1 MNIFDSSY
9 TTKYNDIFM
18 KKSISFLLIIFT
30 TFSFAQTKTI
40 SGVIRDKETKLPVES
55 VSISVE
61 NSGVG
66 TISNEEG
73 KFRVTLSNSS
83 DKVFLSHV
91 YYNAVTINPSSTEEE
106 IEIFL
111 EPQTFELEEVTVNK
125 IPGKVLLKMAVDAS
139 KAKLE
144 KSLLLNTYYREFVN
158 VDGKFTSFADGL
170 VDYYVKR
177 KSGDSDLEVK
187 QSRVFDLKDESADE
201 RQKAILSVNLNNIQ
215 EAIEYGYNFK
225 AINSILKSEY
235 YDFYAQTKKVAD
247 GSSIDIVSIEPKA
260 GIEEEMI
267 FAGTVVFDSKTK
279 LILDVDLAFS
289 PDHKKYNEL
298 HNLLIA
304 KVKFNDFARK
314 AKYKMDGDKYVLV
327 YYQSNVNVFIK
338 FGNKIN
344 NTFDSTCDLTVLNYK
359 EGEFKLEKENKF
371 KGTSLF
377 MNGNQYTEEFW
388 KKYDVILL
396 SDKEE
401 KLLRSL
407 QQ

>member
-1 MNIFDSSY
+1 
-9 TTKYNDIFM
+9 M
-18 KKSISFLLIIFT
+18 KKSITLCLIIFT
-30 TFSFAQTKTI
+30 VFSFAQTKTI
-40 SGVIRDKETKLPVES
+40 SGVIKDKETKLPIES

-61 NSGVG
+61 NSSIG

-73 KFRVTLSNSS
+73 KFRVTLPTPNS
-83 DKVFLSHV
+83 KIFFSHV
-91 YYNAVTINPSSTEEE
+91 YYNPMSIVASNDNDEVEV
-106 IEIFL
+106 FL
-111 EPQTFELEEVTVNK
+111 DVQIFELEEVVVNK
-125 IPGKVLLKMAVDAS
+125 VPGKVLLKMAVDAS

-144 KSLLLNTYYREFVN
+144 KALLLNTYYREFIN

-177 KSGDSDLEVK
+177 KSGASDLQVK

-215 EAIEYGYNFK
+215 DAIEYGYNFK
-225 AINSILKSEY
+225 GISNILKNEEY
-235 YDFYAQTKKVAD
+235 VFYAETKKTAD
-247 GSSIDIVSIEPKA
+247 GSSIDIVTFEPKE
-260 GIEEEMI
+260 GVEEEMMYK
-267 FAGTVVFDSKTK
+267 GTVIFDSKTK
-279 LILDVDLAFS
+279 LIVDVDLAFS
-289 PDHKKYNEL
+289 PEHKKFNEL
-298 HNLLIA
+298 HNVIIA
-304 KVKFNDFARK
+304 KIKFNNYARK
-314 AKYKMDGDKYVLV
+314 AKYKIDGDKYVLV
-327 YYQSNVNVFIK
+327 YYQSNANVYIK

-359 EGEFKLEKENKF
+359 EGEFKLDKENKF

-377 MNGNQYTEEFW
+377 MNGNKYTEEFW

>member
-1 MNIFDSSY
+1 
-9 TTKYNDIFM
+9 M
-18 KKSISFLLIIFT
+18 KKSITLCLIIFT
-30 TFSFAQTKTI
+30 VFSFAQTKTI
-40 SGVIRDKETKLPVES
+40 SGIIKDKETKLPVES

-73 KFRVTLSNSS
+73 KFRVTLSNPN

-91 YYNAVTINPSSTEEE
+91 YYNAVTINPSSNDDE

-144 KSLLLNTYYREFVN
+144 KALLLNTYYREFIN

-177 KSGDSDLEVK
+177 KSGASDVQVK
-187 QSRVFDLKDESADE
+187 QSRAFDLKDESASE

-215 EAIEYGYNFK
+215 DAIEYGYNFK
-225 AINSILKSEY
+225 GISNILKNEEY
-235 YDFYAQTKKVAD
+235 EFYAETKKTAD
-247 GSSIDIVSIEPKA
+247 GSSIDIVTFEPKE
-260 GIEEEMI
+260 GVEEEMMYK
-267 FAGTVVFDSKTK
+267 GTVIFDSKTK
-279 LILDVDLAFS
+279 LIVDIDLAFS
-289 PDHKKYNEL
+289 PEHKKYNEL
-298 HNLLIA
+298 HSVLIA
-304 KVKFNDFARK
+304 KLKFNNYARK
-314 AKYKMDGDKYVLV
+314 AKYKIDGDKYVLV
-327 YYQSNVNVFIK
+327 YYQSNVNVYLK
-338 FGNKIN
+338 FGDKIN

-359 EGEFKLEKENKF
+359 EGEFKLDKENRF

-377 MNGNQYTEEFW
+377 MNGNKYTEEFW

>member
-1 MNIFDSSY
+1 MN
-9 TTKYNDIFM
+9 
-18 KKSISFLLIIFT
+18 KSITLCLIIFT
-30 TFSFAQTKTI
+30 VFSFAQTKTI
-40 SGVIRDKETKLPVES
+40 SGIIKDKETKLPIES

-61 NSGVG
+61 NSSVG

-73 KFRVTLSNSS
+73 KFRMTLPNDQS
-83 DKVFLSHV
+83 KIFLSHV
-91 YYNAVTINPSSTEEE
+91 YYNTVTINPSSNEEE
-106 IEIFL
+106 IEIYL
-111 EPQTFELEEVTVNK
+111 EPQTFELEEVVVNK

-144 KSLLLNTYYREFVN
+144 KALLLNTYYREFIN

-177 KSGDSDLEVK
+177 KSGASDLQVK
-187 QSRVFDLKDESADE
+187 QSRVFDLKDESEDE

-215 EAIEYGYNFK
+215 DAIEYGYNFK
-225 AINSILKSEY
+225 GINSILKRDY
-235 YDFYAQTKKVAD
+235 YDFYAQTKKMAD
-247 GSSIDIVSIEPKA
+247 GSSIDIVSIEPKE

-279 LILDVDLAFS
+279 LILDVDLVFS
-289 PDHKKYNEL
+289 PEHKKFNEL
-298 HNLLIA
+298 HNILIA
-304 KVKFNDFARK
+304 KIKINNYARK
-314 AKYKMDGDKYVLV
+314 AKYKIDGDKYVLV
-327 YYQSNVNVFIK
+327 YYQSSANVYIK

-344 NTFDSTCDLTVLNYK
+344 NTFESTCDLTVLNYK
-359 EGEFKLEKENKF
+359 EGEFKLDKVNKF
-371 KGTSLF
+371 KGKSLF
-377 MNGNQYTEEFW
+377 MNGNKYTEEFW

-401 KLLRSL
+401 KLLKNL

>member
-1 MNIFDSSY
+1 
-9 TTKYNDIFM
+9 M
-18 KKSISFLLIIFT
+18 KKSITLCLIIFT
-30 TFSFAQTKTI
+30 VFSFAQTKTI
-40 SGVIRDKETKLPVES
+40 SGIIKDKETKLPVES

-73 KFRVTLSNSS
+73 KFRVTLSNPN

-91 YYNAVTINPSSTEEE
+91 YYNAVTINPSSNEEE

-144 KSLLLNTYYREFVN
+144 KALLLNTYYREFIN

-177 KSGDSDLEVK
+177 KSGASDLQVK
-187 QSRVFDLKDESADE
+187 QSRAFDLKDESASE

-215 EAIEYGYNFK
+215 DAIEYGYNFK
-225 AINSILKSEY
+225 GISNILKNEEY
-235 YDFYAQTKKVAD
+235 EFYAETKKTAD
-247 GSSIDIVSIEPKA
+247 GSSIDIVTFEPKE
-260 GIEEEMI
+260 GIEEEMMYK
-267 FAGTVVFDSKTK
+267 GTVIFDSKTK
-279 LILDVDLAFS
+279 LIVDIDLAFS
-289 PDHKKYNEL
+289 PEHKKYNEL
-298 HNLLIA
+298 HSVLIA
-304 KVKFNDFARK
+304 KLKFNNYARK
-314 AKYKMDGDKYVLV
+314 AKYKIDGDKYVLV
-327 YYQSNVNVFIK
+327 YYQSNVNVYLK
-338 FGNKIN
+338 FGDKIN

-377 MNGNQYTEEFW
+377 MNGNKYTEEFW

-401 KLLRSL
+401 KLLKSL

>member
-1 MNIFDSSY
+1 
-9 TTKYNDIFM
+9 M
-18 KKSISFLLIIFT
+18 KKCITLCLFIFSVFT
-30 TFSFAQTKTI
+30 FAQTKTI
-40 SGVIRDKETKLPVES
+40 SGIIKDKETKLPIES

-61 NSGVG
+61 NSSIG

-73 KFRVTLSNSS
+73 KFRVTLPTPNSRI
-83 DKVFLSHV
+83 FFSHV
-91 YYNAVTINPSSTEEE
+91 YYNPISIVASNDSEEVE
-106 IEIFL
+106 VFL
-111 EPQTFELEEVTVNK
+111 DVQIFELEEVVVNK
-125 IPGKVLLKMAVDAS
+125 LPGKVLLKMALDTS

-144 KSLLLNTYYREFVN
+144 KSLLLNTYYREFIN

-177 KSGDSDLEVK
+177 KSGASDLQVK

-215 EAIEYGYNFK
+215 DAIEHGYNFK
-225 AINSILKSEY
+225 GIANILKNEEY
-235 YDFYAQTKKVAD
+235 EFYAQTKKMAD
-247 GSSIDIVSIEPKA
+247 GSSIDIVSIEPKE
-260 GIEEEMI
+260 GVEEEMMYK
-267 FAGTVVFDSKTK
+267 GSVVFDSKTK

-289 PDHKKYNEL
+289 PEHKKYNEL
-298 HNLLIA
+298 HNILIA
-304 KVKFNDFARK
+304 KLKFNDFARK
-314 AKYKMDGDKYVLV
+314 AKYKIDGDKYVLV
-327 YYQSNVNVFIK
+327 YYQSNANVYLK
-338 FGNKIN
+338 FGDKIN

-359 EGEFKLEKENKF
+359 EGEFKLDKEKRF

-377 MNGNQYTEEFW
+377 MNGNKYTEEFW

-401 KLLRSL
+401 KLLKTL